1 MNLKLTKNKISFL
14 TKTITEYIQSNDEID
29 YNTEIGSI
37 RFKIYQLI
45 VEELKIFAAI
55 EEQAREKILSQ
66 KKNIPEGSREWE
78 ILFRKYTGEALN
90 GLGRI
95 WN

>member
-1 MNLKLTKNKISFL
+1 MNLKLTKNKINHL
-14 TKTITEYIQSNDEID
+14 TRIITDYIQSNDEID
-29 YNTEIGSI
+29 YNVEIGNI
-37 RFKIYQLI
+37 RFKIYHLI
-45 VEELKIFAAI
+45 VEELKVFAII
-55 EEQAREKILSQ
+55 EEQAREKILAQ

-78 ILFRKYTGEALN
+78 ILFRKYTNEALN